1 VPKRQARGPE
11 SAAARPKTQKR
22 RILCRD
28 NNHDLRYRLR
38 RFVPAFHPFRALPTA
53 ASAVTKETAAAVNIL
68 PKRFVRGAGPAVGA
82 AATFIITV
90 LAIDSATV
98 AAAQGRLDAEYT
110 ASLAGIPIGRGTWV
124 IEISEDQF
132 SATASGGT
140 FGIMRVINAG
150 RGNSVAQGTLTGGQ
164 LVPMTYAA
172 TITNDKRID
181 DVHMVFGG
189 GGIKDLSVEPPLGP
203 SADRIPV
210 TDADRRNVYDPMTAT
225 IDAVG
230 GGGDPVSPQ
239 ACHAKVPVF
248 DGRMRYDLRSEFKRM
263 EFVKADKG
271 YQGPAVV
278 CAVYFVPISGY
289 IPERYAIK
297 YLAALRDA
305 EVWLAPILGTRVV
318 VPYRFSLPT
327 PVGTGVLQATQF
339 VSVAKPP
346 RAAANAK

>member
-1 VPKRQARGPE
+1 M
-11 SAAARPKTQKR
+11 T
-22 RILCRD
+22 
-28 NNHDLRYRLR
+28 
-38 RFVPAFHPFRALPTA
+38 AF
-53 ASAVTKETAAAVNIL
+53 
-68 PKRFVRGAGPAVGA
+68 
-82 AATFIITV
+82 AT
-90 LAIDSATV
+90 DSVHV
-98 AAAQGRLDAEYT
+98 AAAQGRLEAEYV
-110 ASLAGIPIGRGTWV
+110 ASLAGIPIGRGNWV
-124 IEISEDQF
+124 IEVSEDKF

-150 RGNSVAQGTLTGGQ
+150 RGNSIAQGTLSGGQ

-181 DVHMVFGG
+181 DVRMVFSGG
-189 GGIKDLSVEPPLGP
+189 GVKDLSVEPPLGP

-225 IDAVG
+225 IDPVG
-230 GGGDPVSPQ
+230 GNGDPVSPQ

-263 EFVKADKG
+263 EIVKAEKG

-289 IPERYAIK
+289 VPDRYAIK

-305 EVWLAPILGTRVV
+305 EVWLAPILGTRIV

>member
-1 VPKRQARGPE
+1 M
-11 SAAARPKTQKR
+11 
-22 RILCRD
+22 
-28 NNHDLRYRLR
+28 
-38 RFVPAFHPFRALPTA
+38 
-53 ASAVTKETAAAVNIL
+53 NIL
-68 PKRFVRGAGPAVGA
+68 PKRFVRSTGAAVGA
-82 AATFIITV
+82 AATLIMTAF
-90 LAIDSATV
+90 AIDSTNV
-98 AAAQGRLDAEYT
+98 AAAQGRLEAEYT
-110 ASLAGIPIGRGTWV
+110 ASLAGIPIGRGNWV

-132 SATASGGT
+132 TATASGGT

-150 RGNSVAQGTLTGGQ
+150 HGNSVAQGAVTGGGQ

-181 DVHMVFGG
+181 DVRMVFTGG
-189 GGIKDLSVEPPLGP
+189 GVKDLSVEPPLGP
-203 SADRIPV
+203 STDRIPV

-225 IDAVG
+225 IDSVAG
-230 GGGDPVSPQ
+230 TGDPVSPQ
-239 ACHAKVPVF
+239 ACHSKVAVF

>member
-1 VPKRQARGPE
+1 
-11 SAAARPKTQKR
+11 
-22 RILCRD
+22 
-28 NNHDLRYRLR
+28 
-38 RFVPAFHPFRALPTA
+38 
-53 ASAVTKETAAAVNIL
+53 VNIL
-68 PKRFVRGAGPAVGA
+68 PKRFVRSAGPAVGA
-82 AATFIITV
+82 AATFIITAF
-90 LAIDSATV
+90 AIDSTSV
-98 AAAQGRLDAEYT
+98 AAAQGRLEAEYT
-110 ASLAGIPIGRGTWV
+110 ASLAGIPIGRGNWV

-132 SATASGGT
+132 TATASGGT
-140 FGIMRVINAG
+140 FGIMRAISAG
-150 RGNSVAQGTLTGGQ
+150 RGNSIAQGTLNGGQ

-172 TITNDKRID
+172 TITNEKRID
-181 DVHMVFGG
+181 DVRMVFVGG
-189 GGIKDLSVEPPLGP
+189 SVKDLSVEPPLGP

-225 IDAVG
+225 LDAVG
-230 GGGDPVSPQ
+230 GTGDPVSPQ
-239 ACHAKVPVF
+239 ACHNKVAVF
-248 DGRMRYDLRSEFKRM
+248 DGRMRYDLRAEFKRM
-263 EFVKADKG
+263 EMVKAEKG

-305 EVWLAPILGTRVV
+305 EVWMAPILGTRVLA
-318 VPYRFSLPT
+318 PYRFSIPT